1 MTVIVTGR
9 NIEAATKSMLKALSQ
24 LETPEEKI
32 AALCS
37 RYADL
42 LSEHKQ
48 LQNYLKDTTKS
59 QQQVSVNHWKGMN
72 WLGLK
77 RGFTPKDFH
86 LLIFVQKIFCV
97 NRNCKIAG
105 KIRPG

>member
-1 MTVIVTGR
+1 
-9 NIEAATKSMLKALSQ
+9 MLKALSQ

-59 QQQVSVNHWKGMN
+59 QQQVSVNHGKGMN

-77 RGFTPKDFH
+77 RGFNPIEKNFPS
-86 LLIFVQKIFCV
+86 FNCAKIFCV